1 MVNSFVVHVGKKLP
15 WKKVTITCI
24 SSGEKHKKAK
34 KAVEKTQAGEQTINF
49 FFSYKDLTLL
59 LDTWVCPKVKQLC
72 SSASF
77 FSEVSLSRT
86 ISVSASVSDTGGKA
100 ETMNMWQSQAV
111 LQGHSQDFRE
121 GGTDVCT
128 HKFWPCPLTKWKG
141 RSSNYHR
148 EHILNVASELE
159 SRFSAEFWDT
169 FLVIF

>member
-15 WKKVTITCI
+15 WKKVTITRI

-72 SSASF
+72 SSARF
-77 FSEVSLSRT
+77 FLKSHYLEQYLYQPQYQTLVVKLKPWT
-86 ISVSASVSDTGGKA
+86 C
-100 ETMNMWQSQAV
+100 EQSQAV

-148 EHILNVASELE
+148 ERILNVASELE
-159 SRFSAEFWDT
+159 
-169 FLVIF
+169 